1 MRRSSE
7 LRAPRVRVAAAL
19 LLAACGA
26 AQGVPEG
33 KLAAVGAV
41 AFGPEDLADVQAQLG
56 AYAQLRFGGE
66 GRGALLQALVDA
78 EVLAQ
83 EAAAQGLAD
92 DPRVAYAWV
101 EELAAVHESAEME
114 RRVPRATIAADRV
127 RLRAWYDA
135 HLDAFVVPERR
146 SAQGVLLRDWAAAE
160 AALAT
165 VRAGPVELA
174 SLGDVVT
181 TPLQARDDAEFPG
194 FHPVLFDDALAVDD
208 VLPQPVV
215 VGERLLVGRVA
226 SIEPS
231 APAPFDDAA
240 VQERLVEAVR
250 APLVA
255 AARTAWLA
263 ELGAPP

>member
-1 MRRSSE
+1 MGT
-7 LRAPRVRVAAAL
+7 VVL
-19 LLAACGA
+19 LSCSACGVA
-26 AQGVPEG
+26 EGVPEG

-66 GRGALLQALVDA
+66 GRSALLQSLVDA

-92 DPRVAYAWV
+92 DPRIDYALV
-101 EELAAVHESAEME
+101 EEIAAVHESAEME
-114 RRVPRATIAADRV
+114 RRVPRAPIAADRA

-135 HLDAFVVPERR
+135 HTDDFVVPERR
-146 SAQGVLLRDWAAAE
+146 SAQGVLFTDWATAE

-165 VRAGPVELA
+165 LRGAPVELA
-174 SLGDVVT
+174 SFGDPVT

-194 FHPVLFDDALAVDD
+194 FHPALFDPALAADD
-208 VLPQPVV
+208 WLPRPVV
-215 VGERLLVGRVA
+215 VGERLLVARVA
-226 SIEPS
+226 RIEPA
-231 APAPFDDAA
+231 APAPFDDPA

-250 APLVA
+250 APLVD
-255 AARTAWLA
+255 AARRAWLD
-263 ELGAPP
+263 ELAASP